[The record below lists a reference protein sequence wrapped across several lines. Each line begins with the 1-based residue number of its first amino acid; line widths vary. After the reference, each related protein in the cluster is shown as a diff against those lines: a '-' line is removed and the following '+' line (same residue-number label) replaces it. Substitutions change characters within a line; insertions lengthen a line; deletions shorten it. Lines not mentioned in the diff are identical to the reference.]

1 MKKLLLFVLTSLF
14 VGGAL
19 FAQTEESGKVKN
31 EGNAAWRAK
40 NYKEAFAKWEQYL
53 KLIEFKDDA
62 TVYNVAVCANK
73 LKDYANAEKY
83 FGMSIKNNYKV
94 ASSYLGMAD
103 AQENLKKIP
112 EMLKTLQDGI
122 KATPGQNVKL
132 EKAYSDYFAKEG
144 QKFQKANDIAKAA
157 ENFTKSS
164 QVSNKQLKA
173 RGLLSLGT
181 LYFNNGASILQ
192 KATPFAN
199 SEKEKYEAEKAKAA
213 SKPAEQNVNIN
224 NFSSNVVNNNVSQN
238 TPMSNQNMSTPS
250 FVQPQNQMNSVPQM
264 NQNIP
269 NKFVTNEPTF
279 IKNVPLAEK
288 SEEDIEKEINNI
300 FDHKIEEKHDEH
312 IESLPPELAS
322 SEEYNTYDKPIVE
335 PINSDIIKPQYVE
348 PQEIKEEVK
357 PVEIVKPEV
366 KEEPKVSELG
376 LEKPKVNIDVDSVIV
391 NDKNNDE
398 DFFDDF
404 FGSEDE

>member
-122 KATPGQNVKL
+122 KA
-132 EKAYSDYFAKEG
+132 YSDYFAKEG

-199 SEKEKYEAEKAKAA
+199 SEKEKYEAEKAKALA
-213 SKPAEQNVNIN
+213 DFRKAQDYLKQAATVEP
-224 NFSSNVVNNNVSQN
+224 
-238 TPMSNQNMSTPS
+238 
-250 FVQPQNQMNSVPQM
+250 
-264 NQNIP
+264 
-269 NKFVTNEPTF
+269 TNE
-279 IKNVPLAEK
+279 A
-288 SEEDIEKEINNI
+288 
-300 FDHKIEEKHDEH
+300 
-312 IESLPPELAS
+312 
-322 SEEYNTYDKPIVE
+322 
-335 PINSDIIKPQYVE
+335 
-348 PQEIKEEVK
+348 
-357 PVEIVKPEV
+357 V
-366 KEEPKVSELG
+366 KETQKQVADAIAPLV
-376 LEKPKVNIDVDSVIV
+376 EKK
-391 NDKNNDE
+391 
-398 DFFDDF
+398 
-404 FGSEDE
+404 

>member
-14 VGGAL
+14 VGGVL
-19 FAQTEESGKVKN
+19 FAQTDESGKVKN

-40 NYKEAFAKWEQYL
+40 NYKEAFTKWEQYL

-62 TVYNVAVCANK
+62 TVYNVAVCATK

-192 KATPFAN
+192 KATPYAT
-199 SEKEKYEAEKAKAA
+199 SEKEKYETEKAKALA
-213 SKPAEQNVNIN
+213 DFKKAQDYLKQAATVEP
-224 NFSSNVVNNNVSQN
+224 
-238 TPMSNQNMSTPS
+238 
-250 FVQPQNQMNSVPQM
+250 
-264 NQNIP
+264 
-269 NKFVTNEPTF
+269 TNE
-279 IKNVPLAEK
+279 A
-288 SEEDIEKEINNI
+288 
-300 FDHKIEEKHDEH
+300 
-312 IESLPPELAS
+312 
-322 SEEYNTYDKPIVE
+322 
-335 PINSDIIKPQYVE
+335 
-348 PQEIKEEVK
+348 
-357 PVEIVKPEV
+357 V
-366 KEEPKVSELG
+366 KETQKQVADAIAPLV
-376 LEKPKVNIDVDSVIV
+376 EKK
-391 NDKNNDE
+391 
-398 DFFDDF
+398 
-404 FGSEDE
+404 

>member
-14 VGGAL
+14 IGGAL
-19 FAQTEESGKVKN
+19 FAQTDESGKVKN

-40 NYKEAFAKWEQYL
+40 NYKEAFTKWEQYL

-62 TVYNVAVCANK
+62 TVYNVAVCATK

-103 AQENLKKIP
+103 AQENFKKSP

-157 ENFTKSS
+157 ENYTKSS

-192 KATPFAN
+192 KATPYAT
-199 SEKEKYEAEKAKAA
+199 SEKEKYEAEKAKALA
-213 SKPAEQNVNIN
+213 DFKKAQDYLKQAATVEP
-224 NFSSNVVNNNVSQN
+224 
-238 TPMSNQNMSTPS
+238 
-250 FVQPQNQMNSVPQM
+250 
-264 NQNIP
+264 
-269 NKFVTNEPTF
+269 TNE
-279 IKNVPLAEK
+279 A
-288 SEEDIEKEINNI
+288 
-300 FDHKIEEKHDEH
+300 
-312 IESLPPELAS
+312 
-322 SEEYNTYDKPIVE
+322 
-335 PINSDIIKPQYVE
+335 
-348 PQEIKEEVK
+348 
-357 PVEIVKPEV
+357 V
-366 KEEPKVSELG
+366 KETQKQVADAIAPLV
-376 LEKPKVNIDVDSVIV
+376 EKK
-391 NDKNNDE
+391 
-398 DFFDDF
+398 
-404 FGSEDE
+404 

>member
-112 EMLKTLQDGI
+112 EMLKTLQE
-122 KATPGQNVKL
+122 L
-132 EKAYSDYFAKEG
+132 EKAYSDHFAKEG

-199 SEKEKYEAEKAKAA
+199 SEKEKYEAEKAKALA
-213 SKPAEQNVNIN
+213 DFRKAQDYLKQAATVEP
-224 NFSSNVVNNNVSQN
+224 
-238 TPMSNQNMSTPS
+238 
-250 FVQPQNQMNSVPQM
+250 
-264 NQNIP
+264 
-269 NKFVTNEPTF
+269 TNE
-279 IKNVPLAEK
+279 A
-288 SEEDIEKEINNI
+288 
-300 FDHKIEEKHDEH
+300 
-312 IESLPPELAS
+312 
-322 SEEYNTYDKPIVE
+322 
-335 PINSDIIKPQYVE
+335 
-348 PQEIKEEVK
+348 
-357 PVEIVKPEV
+357 V
-366 KEEPKVSELG
+366 KETQKQVADAIAPLV
-376 LEKPKVNIDVDSVIV
+376 EKK
-391 NDKNNDE
+391 
-398 DFFDDF
+398 
-404 FGSEDE
+404 

>member
-144 QKFQKANDIAKAA
+144 QKFQKA
-157 ENFTKSS
+157 TP
-164 QVSNKQLKA
+164 
-173 RGLLSLGT
+173 
-181 LYFNNGASILQ
+181 Y
-192 KATPFAN
+192 AT
-199 SEKEKYEAEKAKAA
+199 SEKEKYEAEKAKALA
-213 SKPAEQNVNIN
+213 DFKKAQDYLKQAATVEP
-224 NFSSNVVNNNVSQN
+224 
-238 TPMSNQNMSTPS
+238 
-250 FVQPQNQMNSVPQM
+250 
-264 NQNIP
+264 
-269 NKFVTNEPTF
+269 TNE
-279 IKNVPLAEK
+279 A
-288 SEEDIEKEINNI
+288 
-300 FDHKIEEKHDEH
+300 
-312 IESLPPELAS
+312 
-322 SEEYNTYDKPIVE
+322 
-335 PINSDIIKPQYVE
+335 
-348 PQEIKEEVK
+348 
-357 PVEIVKPEV
+357 V
-366 KEEPKVSELG
+366 KETQKQVADAIAPLV
-376 LEKPKVNIDVDSVIV
+376 EKK
-391 NDKNNDE
+391 
-398 DFFDDF
+398 
-404 FGSEDE
+404 

>member
-19 FAQTEESGKVKN
+19 FAQTNESGKVKN

-40 NYKEAFAKWEQYL
+40 NYKEAFTKWEQYL

-62 TVYNVAVCANK
+62 TVYNVAVCATK

-103 AQENLKKIP
+103 AQENL
-112 EMLKTLQDGI
+112 
-122 KATPGQNVKL
+122 KL

-192 KATPFAN
+192 KATPYAT
-199 SEKEKYEAEKAKAA
+199 SEKEKYEAEKAKALA
-213 SKPAEQNVNIN
+213 DFKKAQDYLKQAATVEP
-224 NFSSNVVNNNVSQN
+224 
-238 TPMSNQNMSTPS
+238 
-250 FVQPQNQMNSVPQM
+250 
-264 NQNIP
+264 
-269 NKFVTNEPTF
+269 TNE
-279 IKNVPLAEK
+279 A
-288 SEEDIEKEINNI
+288 
-300 FDHKIEEKHDEH
+300 
-312 IESLPPELAS
+312 
-322 SEEYNTYDKPIVE
+322 
-335 PINSDIIKPQYVE
+335 
-348 PQEIKEEVK
+348 
-357 PVEIVKPEV
+357 V
-366 KEEPKVSELG
+366 KETQKQVADAIAPLV
-376 LEKPKVNIDVDSVIV
+376 EKK
-391 NDKNNDE
+391 
-398 DFFDDF
+398 
-404 FGSEDE
+404 

>member
-40 NYKEAFAKWEQYL
+40 NYKEAFTKWEQYL

-94 ASSYLGMAD
+94 ASSYQGMAV

-112 EMLKTLQDGI
+112 EMLQTLQDGI
-122 KATPGQNVKL
+122 KATPGQNLKL

-164 QVSNKQLKA
+164 QVSNKQ
-173 RGLLSLGT
+173 
-181 LYFNNGASILQ
+181 
-192 KATPFAN
+192 
-199 SEKEKYEAEKAKAA
+199 
-213 SKPAEQNVNIN
+213 
-224 NFSSNVVNNNVSQN
+224 
-238 TPMSNQNMSTPS
+238 
-250 FVQPQNQMNSVPQM
+250 
-264 NQNIP
+264 
-269 NKFVTNEPTF
+269 
-279 IKNVPLAEK
+279 
-288 SEEDIEKEINNI
+288 
-300 FDHKIEEKHDEH
+300 
-312 IESLPPELAS
+312 
-322 SEEYNTYDKPIVE
+322 
-335 PINSDIIKPQYVE
+335 
-348 PQEIKEEVK
+348 
-357 PVEIVKPEV
+357 
-366 KEEPKVSELG
+366 
-376 LEKPKVNIDVDSVIV
+376 
-391 NDKNNDE
+391 
-398 DFFDDF
+398 
-404 FGSEDE
+404 

>member
-122 KATPGQNVKL
+122 KATPHILIISLKKVRNSKKL
-132 EKAYSDYFAKEG
+132 TILPRLRK
-144 QKFQKANDIAKAA
+144 I
-157 ENFTKSS
+157 S
-164 QVSNKQLKA
+164 QRVVRFL
-173 RGLLSLGT
+173 T
-181 LYFNNGASILQ
+181 NN
-192 KATPFAN
+192 
-199 SEKEKYEAEKAKAA
+199 
-213 SKPAEQNVNIN
+213 
-224 NFSSNVVNNNVSQN
+224 
-238 TPMSNQNMSTPS
+238 
-250 FVQPQNQMNSVPQM
+250 
-264 NQNIP
+264 
-269 NKFVTNEPTF
+269 
-279 IKNVPLAEK
+279 
-288 SEEDIEKEINNI
+288 
-300 FDHKIEEKHDEH
+300 
-312 IESLPPELAS
+312 
-322 SEEYNTYDKPIVE
+322 
-335 PINSDIIKPQYVE
+335 
-348 PQEIKEEVK
+348 
-357 PVEIVKPEV
+357 
-366 KEEPKVSELG
+366 
-376 LEKPKVNIDVDSVIV
+376 
-391 NDKNNDE
+391 
-398 DFFDDF
+398 
-404 FGSEDE
+404 